1 MKRKSVPLL
10 KIGIFVLAGF
20 IILIVFIF
28 YLGSNKKLFSS
39 TALLHARFQTVS
51 NLRPGAEVDMV
62 GINVGSVESIQ
73 LPRNSRDSVTVT
85 FKVLTDALKLIHTD
99 SKAVIT
105 TQGLIGDKLINVTM
119 GSDSTPAI
127 PPGSTLHGQAP
138 QDFTKIYDTLSAVV
152 AQLDSVA
159 LSATQLVSKISN
171 GNGTLGKLV
180 NDSSLYNNANAM
192 LASARTVMD
201 TAQIAVRSVSNSFE
215 HLSTSVN
222 DITDKINHG
231 EGSLGKLLTRDDIYN
246 NAKTAS
252 DKLAQSSYALNDALA
267 KLALG
272 SGRFAEVM
280 EGLKHNWLVKSYFED
295 RGYWDA
301 PEFELTIDRK
311 IDSLNHL
318 EQMIESRSQVK

>member
-10 KIGIFVLAGF
+10 KIGIFVLTGF
-20 IILIVFIF
+20 VILIVFIF
-28 YLGSNKKLFSS
+28 YLGSNQKLFSS
-39 TALLHARFQTVS
+39 TAMLHARFETVS
-51 NLRPGAEVDMV
+51 NLRPGAEIDMV
-62 GINVGSVESIQ
+62 GINIGSVQSIQ

-85 FKVLTDALKLIHTD
+85 LKVLTDALKLIHTD

-105 TQGLIGDKLINVTM
+105 TQGIIGDKLINITM
-119 GSDSTPAI
+119 GSDSTLAV
-127 PPGSTLHGQAP
+127 PPGTTLQGQAP

-159 LSATQLVSKISN
+159 LAATQLVSKISN

-180 NDSSLYNNANAM
+180 NDSSLYLNANAM
-192 LASARTVMD
+192 VASARVVMD
-201 TAQIAVRSVSNSFE
+201 TARVAVRSVSHSFE
-215 HLSTSVN
+215 QLSDRVN
-222 DITDKINHG
+222 DITTKIDRG
-231 EGSLGKLLTRDDIYN
+231 EGSLGKLLTKDDIYN
-246 NAKTAS
+246 NAKAAS
-252 DKLAQSSYALNDALA
+252 DNLAQSSYALNDALA

-272 SGRFAEVM
+272 SGRFAEIM

-301 PEFELTIDRK
+301 PAFEMTIDRK

-318 EQMIESRSQVK
+318 EQIIGAHNSSH